1 MKKFARCVLILI
13 LVVIIS
19 GVGGYF
25 YEDNTITPMYES
37 VAQLYVVPG
46 TQSEASIRAKD
57 GGLNKDFMIIFSSNV
72 VIEAAQRIAGTTEDI
87 SQYLTVSSPADSNIV
102 ELKIVNPDQNTAK
115 TYVDAVA
122 QTAVKTTT
130 IIPVESMQILS
141 EGTSSGVSFKQHL
154 YRNTIFIAGAAGV
167 VCIFIEIIVCLI
179 LCAFKKKED
188 HSDDE
193 YEYEARY
200 GRYVYPRHE
209 LIDSD
214 AKRLPH
220 ENVRKAS
227 SDDILA
233 AFEEEEDDDDIDFL
247 TKNVIKKAEADY
259 QKEVAAAKEAAAE
272 PVSGSKLKVEYNNMP
287 SESEPKVEE
296 KPEPKMETVTEPKTE
311 VKSEP
316 KIEEEPEI
324 ITAAEPKEEE
334 KPEVIAEPEPE
345 VVAEPEPEVVAEPE
359 PEVVA
364 EPEPEVVAEPEPEII
379 AEAEVV
385 TEPESVTESEVEPEA
400 EIEKEK
406 EDVVAKAFASE
417 PEPEVVAEP
426 EPEISSEPESV
437 TESEV
442 EPEAEIEKEKEDVV
456 AKAFAS
462 EPEPEVVAE
471 PEPEISSE
479 PETEVVTEPATEPEE
494 EKEDVVARAFSL
506 ESEPEVVAEPEPEI
520 SSEPE
525 AEVVTE
531 SVAETFEE
539 SVSEDITEPEIEET
553 PEVIEEKAVFDV
565 RILGRIIK

>member
-233 AFEEEEDDDDIDFL
+233 AFEEEDDDIDFL
-247 TKNVIKKAEADY
+247 TKNVMKKAEADY

-296 KPEPKMETVTEPKTE
+296 KPE
-311 VKSEP
+311 
-316 KIEEEPEI
+316 
-324 ITAAEPKEEE
+324 
-334 KPEVIAEPEPE
+334 VI
-345 VVAEPEPEVVAEPE
+345 AEPE

-379 AEAEVV
+379 AEPEPEVV
-385 TEPESVTESEVEPEA
+385 AESEPE
-400 EIEKEK
+400 
-406 EDVVAKAFASE
+406 VVAE
-417 PEPEVVAEP
+417 PEPEVVAESEPEIIAEAEVVTEP

-462 EPEPEVVAE
+462 EPELEVVAE

>member
-188 HSDDE
+188 RSDDE

-220 ENVRKAS
+220 ENARKAS

-233 AFEEEEDDDDIDFL
+233 AFDDEEDDDDEDIDFL
-247 TKNVIKKAEADY
+247 TKNVMKKAEADY
-259 QKEVAAAKEAAAE
+259 QKEVAAAKEAVAE

-334 KPEVIAEPEPE
+334 KTEVI
-345 VVAEPEPEVVAEPE
+345 AEPE

-379 AEAEVV
+379 AEPEPEVVAEPEPEIIAEPEPEVV
-385 TEPESVTESEVEPEA
+385 TEPEPEIIAEA
-400 EIEKEK
+400 E
-406 EDVVAKAFASE
+406 VVT
-417 PEPEVVAEP
+417 EP

-494 EKEDVVARAFSL
+494 EKEDVVAKAFAS
-506 ESEPEVVAEPEPEI
+506 EPEPEVVAEPEPEI

-539 SVSEDITEPEIEET
+539 SVSEDITEPETEET

>member
-188 HSDDE
+188 RSDDE

-220 ENVRKAS
+220 ENARKAS

-233 AFEEEEDDDDIDFL
+233 AFDDEEDDDDEDIDFL
-247 TKNVIKKAEADY
+247 TKNVMKKAEADY
-259 QKEVAAAKEAAAE
+259 QKEVAAAKEAVAE

-334 KPEVIAEPEPE
+334 KTEVI
-345 VVAEPEPEVVAEPE
+345 AEPE

-379 AEAEVV
+379 AEPEPEVV
-385 TEPESVTESEVEPEA
+385 AEPEPEIIA
-400 EIEKEK
+400 
-406 EDVVAKAFASE
+406 E
-417 PEPEVVAEP
+417 PEPEVVAESEPEIIAEAEVVTEP

-462 EPEPEVVAE
+462 EPEPKVVAE

-506 ESEPEVVAEPEPEI
+506 ESEQEVVAEPEPEI

-539 SVSEDITEPEIEET
+539 SVSEDITEPETEET

>member
-220 ENVRKAS
+220 ENARKAS

-233 AFEEEEDDDDIDFL
+233 AFDDEEDDDDEDIDFL
-247 TKNVIKKAEADY
+247 TKNVMKKAEADY
-259 QKEVAAAKEAAAE
+259 QKEVAAAKEAAE
-272 PVSGSKLKVEYNNMP
+272 PVLGSKLKVEYNNMP
-287 SESEPKVEE
+287 SESEPKVEK
-296 KPEPKMETVTEPKTE
+296 KPEPKMETVTEPETE

-324 ITAAEPKEEE
+324 ITDAEPKVEE

-359 PEVVA
+359 PEIIA

-379 AEAEVV
+379 AEPEPEVV
-385 TEPESVTESEVEPEA
+385 AEPEPEIIA
-400 EIEKEK
+400 
-406 EDVVAKAFASE
+406 E
-417 PEPEVVAEP
+417 PEPEVVAESEHEIIAEAEVVTEP

-479 PETEVVTEPATEPEE
+479 PEAEVVTEPATEPEE
-494 EKEDVVARAFSL
+494 EKEDVVAKAFAS
-506 ESEPEVVAEPEPEI
+506 EPEPEVVAEPEPEI

-539 SVSEDITEPEIEET
+539 SVSEDITEPETEET
-553 PEVIEEKAVFDV
+553 PEVIEEKPVFDV

>member
-188 HSDDE
+188 RSDDE

-220 ENVRKAS
+220 ENARKAS

-233 AFEEEEDDDDIDFL
+233 AFDDEEDDDDEDIDFL
-247 TKNVIKKAEADY
+247 TKNVMKKAEADY
-259 QKEVAAAKEAAAE
+259 QKEVAAAKEAVAE

-334 KPEVIAEPEPE
+334 KTEVIAEPEPE
-345 VVAEPEPEVVAEPE
+345 VVAEPESEVVAEPE

-379 AEAEVV
+379 AE
-385 TEPESVTESEVEPEA
+385 
-400 EIEKEK
+400 
-406 EDVVAKAFASE
+406 
-417 PEPEVVAEP
+417 PEPEVVAESEPEIIAEAEVVTEP

-506 ESEPEVVAEPEPEI
+506 ESEQEVVAEPEPEI

-539 SVSEDITEPEIEET
+539 SVSEDITEPETEET

>member
-188 HSDDE
+188 RSDDE

-220 ENVRKAS
+220 ENARKAS

-233 AFEEEEDDDDIDFL
+233 AFDDEEDDDDEDIDFL
-247 TKNVIKKAEADY
+247 TKNVMKKAEADY
-259 QKEVAAAKEAAAE
+259 QKEVAAAKEAVAE

-296 KPEPKMETVTEPKTE
+296 KPEPKMEMVTEQKTE

-334 KPEVIAEPEPE
+334 KTEVI
-345 VVAEPEPEVVAEPE
+345 AEPE

-379 AEAEVV
+379 AEPEPEVV
-385 TEPESVTESEVEPEA
+385 AEPEPEIIA
-400 EIEKEK
+400 
-406 EDVVAKAFASE
+406 E
-417 PEPEVVAEP
+417 PEPEVVAESEPEIIAEAEVVTEP

-462 EPEPEVVAE
+462 EPEPKVVAE

-506 ESEPEVVAEPEPEI
+506 ESEQEVVAEPEPEI

-539 SVSEDITEPEIEET
+539 SVSEDITEPETEET

>member
-188 HSDDE
+188 RSDDE

-220 ENVRKAS
+220 ENARKAS

-233 AFEEEEDDDDIDFL
+233 AFDDEEDDDDEDIDFL
-247 TKNVIKKAEADY
+247 TKNVMKKAEADY
-259 QKEVAAAKEAAAE
+259 QKEVAAAKEAVAE

-316 KIEEEPEI
+316 KI

-334 KPEVIAEPEPE
+334 KTEVI
-345 VVAEPEPEVVAEPE
+345 AEPE

-379 AEAEVV
+379 AEPEPEVVAESEPEIIAEAEVV
-385 TEPESVTESEVEPEA
+385 TEPEPEIIAEA
-400 EIEKEK
+400 E
-406 EDVVAKAFASE
+406 VVT
-417 PEPEVVAEP
+417 EP

-479 PETEVVTEPATEPEE
+479 SETEVVTEPATEPEE

-506 ESEPEVVAEPEPEI
+506 ESEQEVVAEPEPEI

-539 SVSEDITEPEIEET
+539 SVSEDITEPETEET

>member
-188 HSDDE
+188 RSDDE

-220 ENVRKAS
+220 ENARKAS

-233 AFEEEEDDDDIDFL
+233 AFDDEEDDDDEDIDFL
-247 TKNVIKKAEADY
+247 TKNVMKKAEADY
-259 QKEVAAAKEAAAE
+259 QKEVAAAKEAVAE

-334 KPEVIAEPEPE
+334 KTEVI
-345 VVAEPEPEVVAEPE
+345 AEPE

-379 AEAEVV
+379 AEPEPEVVAESEPEIIAEAEVV
-385 TEPESVTESEVEPEA
+385 TEPEPEIIAEA
-400 EIEKEK
+400 E
-406 EDVVAKAFASE
+406 VVT
-417 PEPEVVAEP
+417 EP

-442 EPEAEIEKEKEDVV
+442 EPESEIEKEKEDVV

-506 ESEPEVVAEPEPEI
+506 ESEQEVVAEPEPEI

-539 SVSEDITEPEIEET
+539 SVSEDITEPETEET

>member
-188 HSDDE
+188 RSDDE

-220 ENVRKAS
+220 ENARKAS

-233 AFEEEEDDDDIDFL
+233 AFDDEEDDDDEDIDFL
-247 TKNVIKKAEADY
+247 TKNVMKNAEADY
-259 QKEVAAAKEAAAE
+259 QKEVAAAKEAAE
-272 PVSGSKLKVEYNNMP
+272 PVLGSKLKVEYNNMP

-296 KPEPKMETVTEPKTE
+296 KPELKMETVTEPETE

-324 ITAAEPKEEE
+324 ITAAKPKEEE

-359 PEVVA
+359 PEIIA
-364 EPEPEVVAEPEPEII
+364 EPEPEVVAESEPEII

-385 TEPESVTESEVEPEA
+385 T
-400 EIEKEK
+400 
-406 EDVVAKAFASE
+406 
-417 PEPEVVAEP
+417 EP

-539 SVSEDITEPEIEET
+539 SVSEDITEPETEET

>member
-233 AFEEEEDDDDIDFL
+233 AFEEEDDDDIDFL
-247 TKNVIKKAEADY
+247 TKNVMKKAEADY

-296 KPEPKMETVTEPKTE
+296 KPEPKMETVTEPETE

-359 PEVVA
+359 PEIIA
-364 EPEPEVVAEPEPEII
+364 EPEPEVVAESEPEIIAEPEPEVVVESEPEII

-385 TEPESVTESEVEPEA
+385 T
-400 EIEKEK
+400 
-406 EDVVAKAFASE
+406 
-417 PEPEVVAEP
+417 EP

>member
-233 AFEEEEDDDDIDFL
+233 AFEEEDDDDIDFL
-247 TKNVIKKAEADY
+247 TKNVMKKAEADY
-259 QKEVAAAKEAAAE
+259 QKEVAAAKEAVAE

-359 PEVVA
+359 PEIIAEPEPEVVA
-364 EPEPEVVAEPEPEII
+364 EPEPEVVAEPEPEVVAEPEPEVVAEPEPEVVAESEPEII

-385 TEPESVTESEVEPEA
+385 T
-400 EIEKEK
+400 
-406 EDVVAKAFASE
+406 
-417 PEPEVVAEP
+417 EP

-479 PETEVVTEPATEPEE
+479 PETEVVTEPEE

-506 ESEPEVVAEPEPEI
+506 ESEPEVIAEPEPEI

-553 PEVIEEKAVFDV
+553 PGVIEEKAVFDV

>member
-233 AFEEEEDDDDIDFL
+233 AFEEEDDDDIDFL
-247 TKNVIKKAEADY
+247 TKNVMKKAEADY

-296 KPEPKMETVTEPKTE
+296 KPEPKMETVTEPETE

-364 EPEPEVVAEPEPEII
+364 EPEPEVVAESEPEII

-385 TEPESVTESEVEPEA
+385 T
-400 EIEKEK
+400 
-406 EDVVAKAFASE
+406 
-417 PEPEVVAEP
+417 EP

>member
-188 HSDDE
+188 RSDDE

-220 ENVRKAS
+220 ENARKAS

-233 AFEEEEDDDDIDFL
+233 AFDDEEDDDDEDIDFL
-247 TKNVIKKAEADY
+247 TKNVMKNAEADY
-259 QKEVAAAKEAAAE
+259 QKEVAAAKEAAE
-272 PVSGSKLKVEYNNMP
+272 PVLGSKLKVEYNNMP

-296 KPEPKMETVTEPKTE
+296 KPEPKMETVTEPETE

-359 PEVVA
+359 PEIIAEPEPEVVAEPEPEIIA

-385 TEPESVTESEVEPEA
+385 T
-400 EIEKEK
+400 
-406 EDVVAKAFASE
+406 
-417 PEPEVVAEP
+417 EP

-494 EKEDVVARAFSL
+494 DVVARAFSL
-506 ESEPEVVAEPEPEI
+506 ETEPEVVAEPEPEI

-539 SVSEDITEPEIEET
+539 SVSEDITEPETEET

>member
-188 HSDDE
+188 RSDDE

-220 ENVRKAS
+220 ENARKAS

-233 AFEEEEDDDDIDFL
+233 AFDDEEDDDDEDIDFL
-247 TKNVIKKAEADY
+247 TKNVMKKAEADY
-259 QKEVAAAKEAAAE
+259 QKEVAAAKEAVAE

-296 KPEPKMETVTEPKTE
+296 KPEQKMETVTEPKTE

-334 KPEVIAEPEPE
+334 KTEVI
-345 VVAEPEPEVVAEPE
+345 AEPE

-379 AEAEVV
+379 AE
-385 TEPESVTESEVEPEA
+385 
-400 EIEKEK
+400 
-406 EDVVAKAFASE
+406 
-417 PEPEVVAEP
+417 PEPEVVAESEPEIIAEAEVVTEP

-479 PETEVVTEPATEPEE
+479 PE
-494 EKEDVVARAFSL
+494 
-506 ESEPEVVAEPEPEI
+506 
-520 SSEPE
+520 

-539 SVSEDITEPEIEET
+539 SVSEDITEPETEET

>member
-188 HSDDE
+188 RSDDE

-220 ENVRKAS
+220 ENARKAS

-233 AFEEEEDDDDIDFL
+233 AFDDEEDDDDEDIDFL
-247 TKNVIKKAEADY
+247 TKNVMKKAEADY
-259 QKEVAAAKEAAAE
+259 QKEVAAAKEAVAE

-334 KPEVIAEPEPE
+334 KTEVI
-345 VVAEPEPEVVAEPE
+345 AEPE

-379 AEAEVV
+379 AEPEPEVVAEPEPEIIAEPEPEVV
-385 TEPESVTESEVEPEA
+385 TEPEPEIIAEA
-400 EIEKEK
+400 E
-406 EDVVAKAFASE
+406 VVT
-417 PEPEVVAEP
+417 EP

-479 PETEVVTEPATEPEE
+479 SETEVVTEPATEPEE

-506 ESEPEVVAEPEPEI
+506 ESEQEVVAEPEPEI

-539 SVSEDITEPEIEET
+539 SVSEDITEPETEET

>member
-188 HSDDE
+188 RSDDE

-214 AKRLPH
+214 EKRLPH
-220 ENVRKAS
+220 ENARKAS

-233 AFEEEEDDDDIDFL
+233 AFDDEEDDDDEDIDFL
-247 TKNVIKKAEADY
+247 TKNVMKKAEADY
-259 QKEVAAAKEAAAE
+259 QKEVAAAKEAVAE

-334 KPEVIAEPEPE
+334 KTEVI
-345 VVAEPEPEVVAEPE
+345 AEPE

-379 AEAEVV
+379 AEPEPEVVAESEPEIIAEAEVV
-385 TEPESVTESEVEPEA
+385 TEPEPEIIAEA
-400 EIEKEK
+400 E
-406 EDVVAKAFASE
+406 VVT
-417 PEPEVVAEP
+417 EP

-506 ESEPEVVAEPEPEI
+506 ESEQEVVAEPEPEI

-539 SVSEDITEPEIEET
+539 SVSEDITEPETEET

>member
-188 HSDDE
+188 RSDDE

-220 ENVRKAS
+220 ENARKAS

-233 AFEEEEDDDDIDFL
+233 AFDDEEDDDDEDIDFL
-247 TKNVIKKAEADY
+247 TKNVMKKAEADY
-259 QKEVAAAKEAAAE
+259 QKEVAAAKEAVAE

-334 KPEVIAEPEPE
+334 KTEVI
-345 VVAEPEPEVVAEPE
+345 AEPE

-379 AEAEVV
+379 AEPEPEVV
-385 TEPESVTESEVEPEA
+385 AESEPEIIA
-400 EIEKEK
+400 
-406 EDVVAKAFASE
+406 E
-417 PEPEVVAEP
+417 PEPEVVAESEPEIIAEAEVVTEP

-539 SVSEDITEPEIEET
+539 SVSEDITEPETEET

-565 RILGRIIK
+565 RILERIIK

>member
-188 HSDDE
+188 RSDDE

-220 ENVRKAS
+220 ENARKAS

-233 AFEEEEDDDDIDFL
+233 AFDDEEDDDDEDIDFL
-247 TKNVIKKAEADY
+247 TKNVMKKAEADY
-259 QKEVAAAKEAAAE
+259 QKEVAAAKEAVAE

-287 SESEPKVEE
+287 SES
-296 KPEPKMETVTEPKTE
+296 EPKTE

-334 KPEVIAEPEPE
+334 KTEVI
-345 VVAEPEPEVVAEPE
+345 AEPE

-379 AEAEVV
+379 AEPEPEVV
-385 TEPESVTESEVEPEA
+385 AEPEPEIIA
-400 EIEKEK
+400 
-406 EDVVAKAFASE
+406 E
-417 PEPEVVAEP
+417 PEPEVVAESEPEIIAEPEPEVVAESEPEIIAEAEVVTEP

-506 ESEPEVVAEPEPEI
+506 ESEQEVVAEPEPEI

-539 SVSEDITEPEIEET
+539 SVSEDITEPETEET

>member
-154 YRNTIFIAGAAGV
+154 YRNTIFIAGEAGV

-188 HSDDE
+188 RSDDE

-220 ENVRKAS
+220 ENARKAS

-233 AFEEEEDDDDIDFL
+233 AFDDEEDDDDEDIDFL
-247 TKNVIKKAEADY
+247 TKNVMKKAEADY
-259 QKEVAAAKEAAAE
+259 QKEVAAAKEAVAE

-296 KPEPKMETVTEPKTE
+296 KPE
-311 VKSEP
+311 
-316 KIEEEPEI
+316 
-324 ITAAEPKEEE
+324 
-334 KPEVIAEPEPE
+334 VI
-345 VVAEPEPEVVAEPE
+345 AEPE

-379 AEAEVV
+379 AEPEPEVV
-385 TEPESVTESEVEPEA
+385 AEPEPEIIA
-400 EIEKEK
+400 
-406 EDVVAKAFASE
+406 E
-417 PEPEVVAEP
+417 PEPEVVAESEPEIIAEPEPEVVAESEPEIIAEAEVVTEP

-539 SVSEDITEPEIEET
+539 SVSEDITEPETEET

>member
-188 HSDDE
+188 RSDDE

-220 ENVRKAS
+220 ENARKAS

-233 AFEEEEDDDDIDFL
+233 AFDDEEDDDDEDIDFL
-247 TKNVIKKAEADY
+247 TKNVMKKAEADY
-259 QKEVAAAKEAAAE
+259 QKEVAAAKEAVAE

-334 KPEVIAEPEPE
+334 KTEVI
-345 VVAEPEPEVVAEPE
+345 AEPE

-379 AEAEVV
+379 AEPEPEVV
-385 TEPESVTESEVEPEA
+385 AEPEPEIIA
-400 EIEKEK
+400 
-406 EDVVAKAFASE
+406 E
-417 PEPEVVAEP
+417 PEPEVVAESEPEIIAEAEVVTEP

-471 PEPEISSE
+471 LEPEISSE

-539 SVSEDITEPEIEET
+539 SVSEDITEPETEET